1 MRQVSEEKQVIVH
14 APDPFVFKG
23 IKKNPV
29 YIKEKHV
36 IDIVRGGPFDLWGG
50 AWNNWLVQDFFCLTD
65 QWCRQFF

>member
-1 MRQVSEEKQVIVH
+1 MIFRNWKCFTALAKMRQVSEEKQVIVH

-36 IDIVRGGPFDLWGG
+36 IDIVRGGPFDL
-50 AWNNWLVQDFFCLTD
+50 
-65 QWCRQFF
+65 